1 MVPVRRCHWVAVC
14 RFAMDSSPHSFCSRW
29 HLHSHMSPCH
39 PLVHPPHTPVSCPS
53 CQPPPTPPQKAS
65 KARKRREKRAQED
78 AEREARIAEELA
90 SLGTS
95 ERLAEEAA
103 LKELLLPL
111 GLGIKDI
118 RVSGV

>member
-1 MVPVRRCHWVAVC
+1 VWWSAGLQWAAARTPFTAAGTCVC
-14 RFAMDSSPHSFCSRW
+14 THVSSSGW
-29 HLHSHMSPCH
+29 HPLTHPCH
-39 PLVHPPHTPVSCPS
+39 LPLLS
-53 CQPPPTPPQKAS
+53 PPPTHPPQKAS
-65 KARKRREKRAQED
+65 KAQKRREKRAQED